1 MEILKNT
8 EDNQRSVRKRL
19 IYIISLIL
27 CITAILIG
35 SFILIFS
42 NNRNAEAAPS
52 NVRIPT
58 CAFKKLK

>member
-8 EDNQRSVRKRL
+8 EENQKSVRKRL

-42 NNRNAEAAPS
+42 NNQ
-52 NVRIPT
+52 
-58 CAFKKLK
+58 